1 MRKSVVWMVAFFV
14 ACPAL
19 TRADDASSG
28 VPLPGARS
36 RPAGSVKGQA
46 ASVRLGQKTITV
58 NLAINTSGAP
68 NAALRWEIPPFGWV
82 GASDPYPDRQFPELT
97 VAIDGDPAHLV
108 ERVDAFAGDRNI
120 SGLLDAARLDAW
132 SITETPPLVN
142 PQAGDSSAWNALEAL
157 GAVQKSDGAY
167 VANWTAGRTLD
178 VRLKPLVKQR
188 VRWSYT
194 ARPAYALIRA
204 GQIATPLR
212 KARYCLSSEQVS
224 QLVGGDPDRLVSVV
238 EYDIPV
244 GIDDKPPRS
253 LTLRATTFD
262 RRAGHGPGS
271 IFVCAFDRKPVTSK
285 SRLEDKRV
293 AFDLHGVLHVMK
305 VDDAGAQ

>member
-1 MRKSVVWMVAFFV
+1 MVACLV

-36 RPAGSVKGQA
+36 RPAVSVKGQA

-58 NLAINTSGAP
+58 NLSINTGGAP
-68 NAALRWEIPPFGWV
+68 NAALRWEIRPFGWA

-132 SITETPPLVN
+132 SITETPPFVN
-142 PQAGDSSAWNALEAL
+142 PQAGDASAWNALEAL
-157 GAVQKSDGAY
+157 GAVQKMDGAY
-167 VANWTAGRTLD
+167 VASWTAGRTLD
-178 VRLKPLVKQR
+178 VPLKPLVKQR

-204 GQIATPLR
+204 DQIATPLR
-212 KARYCLSSEQVS
+212 KARYCLSSEQVR
-224 QLVGGDPDRLVSVV
+224 QLTGGHSGRLMSVI

-244 GIDDKPPRS
+244 GIDDKPPQSVSLRTRAFDYEAGRS
-253 LTLRATTFD
+253 S
-262 RRAGHGPGS
+262 GS
-271 IFVCAFDRKPVTSK
+271 IFVCAPDRKLIATKGP
-285 SRLEDKRV
+285 LEDRPV
-293 AFDLHGVLHVMK
+293 GFDLHGVLHVMK
-305 VDDAGAQ
+305 VDDAVAQ